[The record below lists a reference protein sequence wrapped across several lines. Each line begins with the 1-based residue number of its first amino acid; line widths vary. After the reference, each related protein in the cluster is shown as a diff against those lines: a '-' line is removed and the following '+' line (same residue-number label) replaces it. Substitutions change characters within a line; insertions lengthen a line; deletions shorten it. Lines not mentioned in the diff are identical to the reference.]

1 MNTEVMDLSDVGRIE
16 HVWTGIAGRSNEP
29 YFLSWGWIEHWIR
42 SLPNRDCVR
51 LVAVRRES
59 EPVAAFFVGQ
69 SRVVRHKV
77 FTGRGLFMNASGNPV
92 VDALCLEYN
101 GILGGGSLDCAAFN
115 EIIAG
120 LPWEW
125 DEFFL
130 PALDRSVMPGKCI
143 DGMNTSC
150 RLVIEKDVPSYYV
163 DLEMVR
169 QNEDFNLLLS
179 KSTRQNVVRSYKTYR
194 QTGPVIFECATT
206 IDRACEIYDE
216 LVELHQKAW
225 RARGEPGAFATGFFM
240 EFHRGLIRKRFDS
253 GEIQLSR
260 ISAGDVVIGCIYNF
274 VYKGKVFF
282 YQSGINYTSNKV
294 RPGFVSLIEAIK
306 YNAGLGHSVFDFL
319 GGAVD
324 YKKSL
329 GTHSNRLTW
338 VKLQKK
344 HMRYAVENRL
354 REIKH
359 FIKRKTVAA

>member
-1 MNTEVMDLSDVGRIE
+1 MNVEVIGLSDVGRIE
-16 HVWTGIAGRSNEP
+16 RICTGIANRSDEP
-29 YFLSWGWIEHWIR
+29 YFLSWGWIGHWIS
-42 SLPNRDCVR
+42 SLPDRDNVWF
-51 LVAVRRES
+51 VVVS
-59 EPVAAFFVGQ
+59 KDSKPVAAFFVGQ

-77 FTGRGLFMNASGNPV
+77 FAGRGLFMNASGNPV

-101 GILGGGSLDCAAFN
+101 GILGGDSLDCAAFR

-120 LPWEW
+120 LPWKW
-125 DEFFL
+125 DEFYF
-130 PALDRSVMPGKCI
+130 PALDRSAMPGTCI
-143 DGMNTSC
+143 DSINPSC
-150 RLVIEKDVPSYYV
+150 RLIVERDVPSYYV

-169 QNEDFNLLLS
+169 NGDDFNSLLS
-179 KSTRQNVVRSYKTYR
+179 KSTRQNVVRSYKAY
-194 QTGPVIFECATT
+194 QQKGPVVFECATT
-206 IDRACEIYDE
+206 IDRAFEIYDE

-225 RARGEPGAFATGFFM
+225 RARGEPGAFATDFFR
-240 EFHRGLIRKRFDS
+240 EFHRGLIRKRFNS

-260 ISAGDVVIGCIYNF
+260 VSAGDEVVGCLYNF

-329 GTHSNRLTW
+329 GTHSNRLAW
-338 VKLQKK
+338 VKLQKR
-344 HMRYAVENRL
+344 HLRYAVENRL

-359 FIKRKTVAA
+359 LLKRKTVES